1 MMYSD
6 KLLKVARESGYEFK
20 KSLKNL
26 DGYCMVTELT
36 NGERSILVS
45 RCSSIEK
52 FKRDEDDIINDILHP
67 VNYEKEF
74 DKIFGIA

>member
-1 MMYSD
+1 MYSD
-6 KLLKVARESGYEFK
+6 KLLKVAKERGYEFK
-20 KSLKNL
+20 KTLKNL
-26 DGYCMVTELT
+26 DGYCIVTELT

-67 VNYEKEF
+67 INYGKEF

>member
-1 MMYSD
+1 MYSE
-6 KLLKVARESGYEFK
+6 KLLKIAKENGYDFK

-36 NGERSILVS
+36 DGKRSILVS

-52 FKRDEDDIINDILHP
+52 FKRNDNDIINDILHP
-67 VNYEKEF
+67 IDYEKEF
-74 DKIFGIA
+74 NEIFGIA

>member
-1 MMYSD
+1 MYSD
-6 KLLKVARESGYEFK
+6 KLLKVARENGYEFK
-20 KSLKNL
+20 KSSKNL

-52 FKRDEDDIINDILHP
+52 FKRDEDDIINDILHT